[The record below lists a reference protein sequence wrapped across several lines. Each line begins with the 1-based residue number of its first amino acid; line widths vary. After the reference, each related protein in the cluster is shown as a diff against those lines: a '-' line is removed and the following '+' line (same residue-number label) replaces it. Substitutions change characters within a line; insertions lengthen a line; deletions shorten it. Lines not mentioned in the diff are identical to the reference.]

1 MRITDALDNYMH
13 ELYVNQKK
21 SLATINSYKNDLKQY
36 ILFLEAKEI
45 IEMEAIEYDYIV
57 EYILSISTTKQPAS
71 ISHALSCIRN
81 FHQHTTYLYPEIKNP
96 SIHIKSKRE
105 GKSLPRF
112 YTKTDL
118 SLFFSSFTDTELD
131 VYHHAIFE
139 LIYASGLRVSEVCSL
154 TFNQLNIE
162 NKMLRVTGKGNKER
176 IIPIA
181 DYSLDILNK
190 YLIIR
195 DKWNKKKSNLVF
207 IGKHGNPLTR
217 QYIWSVL
224 KKKNSELNLNLD
236 LSPHSLRH
244 SFATDLLSGG
254 ADLRI
259 VQELLGHSSIS
270 TTQIYTHIQQDQLH
284 ENYDSF
290 HPRNNKKK
298 ITPNSDITKRNNENE

>member
-1 MRITDALDNYMH
+1 MRIMDALENYMH

-21 SLATINSYKNDLKQY
+21 SLATINSYTNDLKQY
-36 ILFLEAKEI
+36 INFLESIEI
-45 IEMEAIEYDYIV
+45 TEMEAIDSDHIL
-57 EYILSISTTKQPAS
+57 EYILSISTTKQSAS

-96 SIHIKSKRE
+96 SIHVKSKRE

-118 SLFFSSFTDTELD
+118 SLFFSSFADTDLD

-162 NKMLRVTGKGNKER
+162 NKMLRVTGKGKKER
-176 IIPIA
+176 MIPIA
-181 DYSLDILNK
+181 DYSLDVLSK
-190 YLIIR
+190 YLKIR
-195 DKWNKKKSNLVF
+195 DVWDKKKSNLVF

-217 QYIWSVL
+217 QYIWTVL
-224 KKKNSELNLNLD
+224 KKKNTELNLNLD

-244 SFATDLLSGG
+244 SFATDLLAGG

-284 ENYDSF
+284 EKYDSF
-290 HPRNNKKK
+290 HPRNKKK
-298 ITPNSDITKRNNENE
+298 GE